1 MQGPLAAGRGELIA
15 PDDRR
20 RAVDLLEMGTAAGA
34 PASGIAR
41 ILGVSTR
48 TLRRW
53 REEIRC
59 SGSSIDGRKGAP
71 RRVAHKLTAEER
83 QQVIDT
89 VNDPRFADL
98 TPAQIIAIL
107 AEEGVYI
114 ASEMSF
120 YRIMRE
126 EGLLHHRGST
136 RPPREPRPVPRLE
149 ASGPNQIWSWDIT
162 LLPSRTKGKWHYLYM
177 VMDVWSRKIVAAEVH
192 ERECG
197 KLAARLIEKACSA
210 EGLGEDEQPVLHSD
224 NGGPMRSFTLAAKLR
239 DLGID
244 QSFSRPRVS
253 NDNPFS
259 EALFR
264 TLKVHPSYPA
274 RWFRSLESVIEWV
287 KTFVAWYNGEHRHS
301 GIKYVTPSQ
310 RHHGLADA
318 ICEVR
323 RRTYEKAY
331 RLHPARWSRHQR
343 CWKQPEVVWINHPR
357 PLELLAA

>member
-15 PDDRR
+15 PEDRR

-41 ILGVSTR
+41 ILGVSAR

-53 REEIRC
+53 REAIRC
-59 SGSSIDGRKGAP
+59 SGISIDGRKGAP

-136 RPPREPRPVPRLE
+136 KPPREPRPPQAGGQRAEPDLE
-149 ASGPNQIWSWDIT
+149 
-162 LLPSRTKGKWHYLYM
+162 
-177 VMDVWSRKIVAAEVH
+177 
-192 ERECG
+192 
-197 KLAARLIEKACSA
+197 
-210 EGLGEDEQPVLHSD
+210 LGH
-224 NGGPMRSFTLAAKLR
+224 
-239 DLGID
+239 
-244 QSFSRPRVS
+244 
-253 NDNPFS
+253 
-259 EALFR
+259 
-264 TLKVHPSYPA
+264 
-274 RWFRSLESVIEWV
+274 
-287 KTFVAWYNGEHRHS
+287 
-301 GIKYVTPSQ
+301 
-310 RHHGLADA
+310 
-318 ICEVR
+318 
-323 RRTYEKAY
+323 
-331 RLHPARWSRHQR
+331 HPAAQQNQR
-343 CWKQPEVVWINHPR
+343 PVALSLHGDGC
-357 PLELLAA
+357 LEPQDCGG

>member
-20 RAVDLLEMGTAAGA
+20 RAVDQLEMGTAAGA
-34 PASGIAR
+34 SASGIAR
-41 ILGVSTR
+41 ILGVSLR

-53 REEIRC
+53 REAIRC

-107 AEEGVYI
+107 AEEGVYNSFGEDFVY

-162 LLPSRTKGKWHYLYM
+162 LLPSRTKGQWHYLYM
-177 VMDVWSRKIVAAEVH
+177 VMDVWSR
-192 ERECG
+192 
-197 KLAARLIEKACSA
+197 L
-210 EGLGEDEQPVLHSD
+210 
-224 NGGPMRSFTLAAKLR
+224 
-239 DLGID
+239 
-244 QSFSRPRVS
+244 
-253 NDNPFS
+253 
-259 EALFR
+259 
-264 TLKVHPSYPA
+264 
-274 RWFRSLESVIEWV
+274 
-287 KTFVAWYNGEHRHS
+287 
-301 GIKYVTPSQ
+301 
-310 RHHGLADA
+310 
-318 ICEVR
+318 
-323 RRTYEKAY
+323 
-331 RLHPARWSRHQR
+331 
-343 CWKQPEVVWINHPR
+343 PR
-357 PLELLAA
+357 PKAERAGGTRSWRLKCMIANAASWPQD